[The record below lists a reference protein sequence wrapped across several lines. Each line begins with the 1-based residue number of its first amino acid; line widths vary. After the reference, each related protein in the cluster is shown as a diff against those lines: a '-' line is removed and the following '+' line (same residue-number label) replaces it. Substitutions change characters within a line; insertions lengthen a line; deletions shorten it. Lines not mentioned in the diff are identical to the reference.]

1 MKSSH
6 LLALLLPAA
15 CKAASAGSLP
25 AALQDDPHGFDP
37 ALCAGGTV
45 VDWFSQTVAGNAEG
59 RRIVRLPDGDFVV
72 AALTAPF
79 GADASAN
86 GLWNIGLARYR
97 LPCIDVAWPGAGTYG
112 FWENRYVVYPNS
124 NTPRYSEIRDLAVFG
139 GQLYVL
145 ADRHS
150 GPDASSQR
158 DVYVLVFDLDGGFVG
173 FYPALDSDLDE
184 RGAGFVFHQAP
195 GIPPAPLPPAKL
207 YVAATSYNVFPV
219 IGPTPSL
226 ARMSRAGNGSLTRDA
241 DLGAGG
247 NQATVHYGQPDGYC
261 AAGANPCQAVANG
274 IALSEG
280 LGGTIQRIYL
290 AGAAR
295 RTTAGDWDFLVI
307 GVNASGVRD
316 TSFGSVWLPGG
327 RAGFA
332 MAQFNAGGNL
342 RDVGNAIAVQRGIG
356 NDRIHVTG
364 EVAQQ
369 PAAGGNGG
377 NRGIGILRLL
387 HNGDP
392 DPAFGTGAGPGR
404 MVLGGC
410 PAAPCI
416 DAFGR
421 GDAEEFPRAI
431 AFDQDRLVVVGREG
445 RRGICPGAVGSQP
458 CGGVLAP
465 HYYQTSLAIVGLD
478 GAVREHAALGVSLG
492 DAILHGAVVSPDR
505 RINAVGWVQD
515 DARRRL
521 LLARYRSDRL
531 FGNGFQ

>member
-1 MKSSH
+1 MKPST
-6 LLALLLPAA
+6 LLALALLAACPAA
-15 CKAASAGSLP
+15 PAGSLP

-37 ALCAGGTV
+37 ALCGNGTV

-79 GADASAN
+79 GADATSN

-97 LPCIDVAWPGAGTYG
+97 LPCITVPWPAAGIYG
-112 FWENRYVVYPNS
+112 HWENRYVVYPGS
-124 NTPRYSEIRDLAVFG
+124 SVPRYGEIRDLAVFG
-139 GQLYVL
+139 GQIYVL
-145 ADRHS
+145 ADRH
-150 GPDASSQR
+150 GGNDAGSQR
-158 DVYVLVFDLDGGFVG
+158 DVYVVVFDLDGGFVG

-195 GIPPAPLPPAKL
+195 GIPPAPPPPAKL

-219 IGPTPSL
+219 VGPTPSL
-226 ARMSRAGNGSLTRDA
+226 ARLSRAGDGSLSRDGN
-241 DLGAGG
+241 LGAGG
-247 NQATVHYGQPDGYC
+247 NQATVHYGQPDTYC

-295 RTTAGDWDFLVI
+295 RTTLGDWDFLVV
-307 GVNASGVRD
+307 GVNANGVRD
-316 TSFGSVWLPGG
+316 TSFGSAWLPGG

-332 MAQFNAGGNL
+332 MVPFNAGGNL

-377 NRGIGILRLL
+377 NRGIGIARLL

-392 DPAFGTGAGPGR
+392 DPAFGLDAGR
-404 MVLGGC
+404 VLLGGC

-431 AFDQDRLVVVGREG
+431 AVDQDRLVVVGREG
-445 RRGICPGAVGSQP
+445 RRGLCPGAAVGQP

-465 HYYQTSLAIVGLD
+465 HYYEPSLAIVGLD
-478 GAVREHAALGVSLG
+478 GRVREHAALGVGLG
-492 DAILHGAVVSPDR
+492 DGILHGLVVSPDR
-505 RINAVGWVQD
+505 RLTTVGWVR
-515 DARRRL
+515 DAERRRL
-521 LLARYRSDRL
+521 LVARFRSDRI
-531 FGNGFQ
+531 FGDGFQ